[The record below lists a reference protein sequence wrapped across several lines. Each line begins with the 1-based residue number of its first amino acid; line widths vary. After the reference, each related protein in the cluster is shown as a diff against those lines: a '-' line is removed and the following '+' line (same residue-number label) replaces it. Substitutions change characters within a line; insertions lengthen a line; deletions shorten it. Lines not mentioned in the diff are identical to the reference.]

1 MSSSNKIKSL
11 GASALLISSLHLA
24 GCGGGGDGDDNTTP
38 PVSDNNSP
46 TVSISGETEVT
57 EGNELA
63 ISATA
68 SDSDGSI
75 SSYAWQHVSGPDVIL
90 TGSDTANISFTAPE
104 LEDDAQLVLEVIVTD
119 NEGATTSAQVTIE
132 LKRKVLTVTI
142 TGIVTDE
149 PIKESNVAVLVG
161 DETFDVTADGD
172 GKYSVEIEVDDS
184 FANKLVRL
192 VALGNTAINPEV
204 EFISQ
209 LKSVATLM
217 NQAGED
223 SELTKEENF
232 GVNITNVSTS
242 EFALIKRGNGEIADE
257 QALDNALLAVDA
269 DEKLLL
275 AALIKIIV
283 DEDNYELPE
292 GVESTLD
299 LISNADD
306 IDNFINTVESQ
317 DPDLIEATKNDIKE
331 DGELVDKT
339 VSDMSGEFI
348 LMMPQNYHTLTAQV
362 HFSSESKGYI
372 SFSDADANFT
382 WQQAGEKVSMTLD
395 EPVGTFCH
403 VQTSENNEQ
412 QESCRYL
419 VDLDMTVL
427 LENDASKT
435 VELYRK
441 YEDRWSNTGDVHFT
455 YEVSDNLS
463 LIEKQKT
470 IAVTTDELIGTWVVD
485 GVNDLQGGWNA
496 IAFDLEAAGVGTLKD
511 NDKDPVSIT
520 WQVIDNR
527 LVVTNTDEQATL
539 DYEFWL
545 IKDLQVGYQF
555 ASSLN
560 AKADGSTRTSSGL
573 MVKDNNLA
581 FTADELLGKWTIFL
595 GYNSPQTDLHYDVYD
610 DGLMNFNLNQNY
622 RSWQIS
628 SEGEFLRYNYYTD
641 NGIEPTC
648 PEGQTCQVYSEFSQ
662 RLLAS
667 ANDQNF
673 TYRKYRFFNMD
684 GSERVDDYSS
694 HLRNF
699 AVSDNYGVT
708 RFAPYWIQG
717 NPGFGTNG
725 YPTNVNYI
733 ELYTPN
739 SKGVE
744 TIAIMTNY
752 GEQGE
757 PISYTISFTDSGFS
771 ESYDYSLAS
780 GKLLYSDQQIKIMDF
795 DRNFLTVCI
804 YEQGGVCN
812 EANTQAW
819 YFDEAMAAE
828 NVQVVRPQ
836 PVHPLDGA
844 WQIADEPDVVV
855 VIRDGKWVHVQSE
868 ADADVDDAFPGFEI
882 GDFTWNEE
890 TGEFVVTL
898 TEDTNG
904 SFGLDED
911 ETILASVEGDTLTLN
926 INGEGN
932 FVLTRI
938 YDSSNPLVGAY
949 FDGSIADDDFFLV
962 VFKEDGTFIELD
974 HESGYEPGIT
984 GSMYTVESDESG
996 DPSTLAVT
1004 VDYYINQLDSL
1015 ADQDPYFV
1023 VQPSGNKIIWH
1034 DGDDFGVMQRV
1045 TEVSSNELLFTE
1057 ADVLGQHILRY
1068 LTDDGTGQVDLVVD
1082 IMTDDARFEING
1094 ELRVVEWSIE
1104 LGQLKLYSPLEL
1116 EGDSAYGVIISP
1128 EAIINEDEGFA
1139 VSVFGFE
1146 APDNHPDKE
1155 DPELYISVMGS
1166 MLKQ

>member
-38 PVSDNNSP
+38 PVSNNNSP

-223 SELTKEENF
+223 GELTKEENF

-242 EFALIKRGNGEIADE
+242 EFALIKRDNGEIADE

-317 DPDLIEATKNDIKE
+317 DPDLIEATKETIKE
-331 DGELVDKT
+331 DDELVDTT
-339 VSDMSGEFI
+339 VSDVTGDYI
-348 LMMPQNYHTLTAQV
+348 LMMPQYYRANVGQLAFQ
-362 HFSSESKGYI
+362 SEGKGYV
-372 SFSDADANFT
+372 SFINVDASFT
-382 WQQAGEKVSMTLD
+382 WQQNEQEVMITLD
-395 EPVGTFCH
+395 EPAAVNCSYQVH
-403 VQTSENNEQ
+403 NDEQ
-412 QESCRYL
+412 QENCNYL
-419 VDLDMTVL
+419 VDLGMTIL
-427 LENDASKT
+427 LENDANRT
-435 VELYRK
+435 VELYSK
-441 YEDRWSNTGDVHFT
+441 YEDRWTETQEVSNTSESTSNF
-455 YEVSDNLS
+455 S
-463 LIEKQKT
+463 LIDKQKT
-470 IAVTTDELIGTWVVD
+470 ITVAAGDLIGTWLMD
-485 GVNDLQGGWNA
+485 GGSDFYGFSNA
-496 IAFDLEAAGVGTLKD
+496 VSFDLSAGGTGTLKD
-511 NDKDPVSIT
+511 NDKDPVDIT
-520 WQVIDNR
+520 WLVDGNR
-527 LVVTNTDEQATL
+527 LVITSSVETVPF
-539 DYEFWL
+539 DYEIWL
-545 IKDLQVGYQF
+545 IKDVKVGYQF
-555 ASSLN
+555 TASLN
-560 AKADGSTRTSSGL
+560 AKSDNATRTSTGL
-573 MVKDNNLA
+573 LIKDNNLA
-581 FTADELLGKWTIFL
+581 FTTDELLGKWTIFL

-622 RSWQIS
+622 RSWQVS
-628 SEGEFLRYNYYTD
+628 SEGDFLRYNYFTN
-641 NGIEPTC
+641 NGIQPIC
-648 PEGQTCQVYSEFSQ
+648 PEDEECQVYSEFSQ

-667 ANDQNF
+667 SNEQYF
-673 TYRKYRFFNMD
+673 TYRKYRFFNTD

-708 RFAPYWIQG
+708 RFAPYWIQE
-717 NPGFGTNG
+717 NPGFDADG
-725 YPTNVNYI
+725 YPTNVSYI
-733 ELYTPN
+733 ELYTP
-739 SKGVE
+739 KKQGVE
-744 TIAIMTNY
+744 TVKIATNY
-752 GEQGE
+752 NDETEQSE
-757 PISYTISFTDSGFS
+757 YQITFSYLGSATSNS
-771 ESYDYSLAS
+771 YSLVS
-780 GKLLYSDQQIKIMDF
+780 GKLLFADMQVEVIDF
-795 DRNFLTVCI
+795 ERNFITVCI
-804 YEQGGVCN
+804 YAQGGACN
-812 EANTQAW
+812 EADEQRW
-819 YFDEAMAAE
+819 YFDEAMAADNITQE
-828 NVQVVRPQ
+828 RPETT
-836 PVHPLDGA
+836 HPLDGA